1 MIADEAKAKEA
12 DGVVFCMMK
21 FCDPEEYDY
30 PVVKK
35 DIESKNIPT
44 LFIEVDQQTSNN
56 EQVRTRVQAFSEM
69 LSLA

>member
-1 MIADEAKAKEA
+1 
-12 DGVVFCMMK
+12 MK